1 MNNAMVTLLM
11 CHEGSLLHRDGIA
24 RWLAAESMLAGIV
37 IINESHKA
45 VWRRMRREYKR
56 SGLLGL
62 LDVLAFRIYYHVFVA
77 RRDNAWLD
85 GALDGLRARY
95 PAVPSSVP
103 ILRTPSPNT
112 PEAEQFIAACR
123 PHVMIALCKVILKP
137 NIFSQPTHGT
147 YVFHPGVCPE
157 YRNAHGCFWALVN
170 RDTERVGMTLLRIDE
185 GVDTGPVYGYFGY
198 SYDERSESHFVI
210 QNRVLLENLD
220 PLMTA
225 LGSIHAGEAHPI
237 DTSGRKSAMW
247 GQPRLTKYIRW
258 KVAARRLHAPN
269 HS

>member
-1 MNNAMVTLLM
+1 MVTLLM
-11 CHEGSLLHRDGIA
+11 CHEGSPLHRDGIA
-24 RWLAAESMLAGIV
+24 RWLAAESTLAGIV
-37 IINESHKA
+37 IINEPHKA

-62 LDVLAFRIYYHVFVA
+62 LDVLAFRLYYHVFVA
-77 RRDNAWLD
+77 RKDDAWLS

-95 PAVPSSVP
+95 PAVPPSIP

-112 PEAEQFIAACR
+112 PETEQFIAACR

-185 GVDTGPVYGYFGY
+185 GVDTGPVYGYF
-198 SYDERSESHFVI
+198 SYAFDEQRESHVVI
-210 QNRVLLENLD
+210 QHRVVLENLD
-220 PLMTA
+220 PLMRRLKA
-225 LGSIHAGEAHPI
+225 VYHGEAHPL
-237 DTSGRKSAMW
+237 DTAGRVSAMW
-247 GQPRLTKYIRW
+247 GQPQLTKHLRW
-258 KVAARRLHAPN
+258 KHTARRAYAH
-269 HS
+269 HRS